1 MVCQPWERVTE
12 AGGGRW
18 IQGEDNQNLSMKHE
32 DTYFLNT
39 RAPHER
45 KEAGTI
51 PSAAK
56 GAASPWF
63 PDKGSNLLV
72 VK

>member
-1 MVCQPWERVTE
+1 
-12 AGGGRW
+12 
-18 IQGEDNQNLSMKHE
+18 MKHE

-51 PSAAK
+51 PSAGK

-63 PDKGSNLLV
+63 TDKGSNLLV